1 MLLDR
6 MFEGIEPEVGF
17 LVFGVGTVALEAF
30 VREDGSDL
38 PVKIDLRPNKI
49 PAR

>member
-1 MLLDR
+1 MLLNR
-6 MFEGIEPEVGF
+6 LIKSVEPEIGF
-17 LVFGVGTVALEAF
+17 LVFGVRAVALEAF

-38 PVKIDLRPNKI
+38 PVKIDLRPKKI

>member
-1 MLLDR
+1 
-6 MFEGIEPEVGF
+6 
-17 LVFGVGTVALEAF
+17 VALKAF
-30 VREDGSDL
+30 VREDRSDL